1 MAPTSPFIII
11 INNVDGFNVS
21 TINNG
26 IAVANKKPSNMTS
39 VAIKPSV
46 YSDGKW
52 TNLTF
57 SVIPKNYMQFMTMT
71 I

>member
-26 IAVANKKPSNMTS
+26 IVIANKKPSNMTS